1 MRRIAALRLASCAR
15 NDSATQVDRSRSGDV
30 RALTNSERF
39 LTRIRGAAARR
50 HLGLTG
56 SYMWTMPATSW
67 PRTTPFGYFGLWTL
81 T

>member
-1 MRRIAALRLASCAR
+1 MRRTAALRLASCAR
-15 NDSATQVDRSRSGDV
+15 NDSATQVDRSRSGAV

-39 LTRIRGAAARR
+39 LTGSEVPPRG
-50 HLGLTG
+50 GTSDSG
-56 SYMWTMPATSW
+56 SYMWTMPATSC